1 MSHPTYDHL
10 SSLRVMFVFVFFD
23 LPVKTV
29 LDRKSYTI
37 FRKRLMCL
45 GFQGFQNSV
54 YTRDCAS
61 HEIANKYTAY
71 VQQIVPAKGH
81 VSILRVT
88 EMQLLK
94 MINIYRNEPPKP
106 APKPRRQLTLL

>member
-23 LPVKTV
+23 LPVKTAR
-29 LDRKSYTI
+29 DRKVYTL
-37 FRKRLMCL
+37 FRKRLMRL

-54 YTRDCAS
+54 YTRDCAT
-61 HEIANKYTAY
+61 HEIANKYTGY
-71 VQQIVPAKGH
+71 VQQIVPGKGH

-88 EMQLLK
+88 EMQILK
-94 MINIYRNEPPKP
+94 MINIYRNDPPKP
-106 APKPRRQLTLL
+106 TPKPSRQLTLL